1 MLPDAPTVPY
11 DHVSPVGNEPVPP
24 PGRAV
29 WLHVLRWADSLS
41 GFSGFIVDV
50 TFMMLRPVSS
60 VADKTTRG

>member
-1 MLPDAPTVPY
+1 M
-11 DHVSPVGNEPVPP
+11 
-24 PGRAV
+24 
-29 WLHVLRWADSLS
+29 WLHVLRWANLLS